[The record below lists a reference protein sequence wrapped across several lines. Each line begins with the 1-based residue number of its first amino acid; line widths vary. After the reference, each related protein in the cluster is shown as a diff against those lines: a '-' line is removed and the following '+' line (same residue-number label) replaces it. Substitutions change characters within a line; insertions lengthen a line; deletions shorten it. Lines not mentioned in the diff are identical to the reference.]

1 MMMLT
6 MMMMIVMALNNYDE
20 WSSVTSTVAMMKL
33 TILRKMIMEVI
44 DYFYDLTL
52 GWLIINPE
60 EQAASI

>member
-52 GWLIINPE
+52 G
-60 EQAASI
+60 